1 MTQRQALKIMQAG
14 HNVFLTGPPGTG
26 KTYLLKTFIQWA
38 KKNRK
43 KIAVTASTGIAAS
56 QISGTTF
63 HSWSSIGL
71 KNSLN
76 ITEHKILVGSDKV
89 IKKYQQ
95 TDILIIDEISMLD
108 NIRFDLV
115 NDLAQEIRGNDLP
128 FGGIQLILVGD
139 FFQLPPI
146 DQNRGADFVFK
157 SATWYQADLRICYL
171 NHQHRQEEGDHL
183 LDILIKMR
191 NNQID
196 QTAINVLKERIKVA
210 NQPIKKIYTELYSHN
225 VDVDQINAHRLSLIN
240 QQLIV
245 FRAETIGKSK
255 DVNKLLKN
263 ILVPINLELKIG
275 CQIMM
280 VINNFKAGYFNG
292 SLGEVIGFKDDKPI
306 VRLQKGS
313 IIVVDKFSWKLFDEQ
328 DKLQAEVIQ
337 FPIRLAW
344 AITIHKSQ
352 GMSLDAALID
362 LTKSFSL
369 GMGYVAL
376 SRVRSLDGLYLKGF
390 NDRSLQLA
398 QEVYDLDFSLRYF
411 SKVNDL
417 TKKDLFID
425 ELDQIYSNNNLI
437 DQVLFEKLI
446 DWRTITLK
454 TKANIL
460 DVLPDSILEIIAVL
474 KPFNRYQLESLP
486 GMNNH
491 QAKQYLK
498 ELLSIIKNHAL
509 EDLDLVRVYSS
520 NKFQE

>member
-1 MTQRQALKIMQAG
+1 MTQKQALKIMQSG

-26 KTYLLKTFIQWA
+26 KTYLLKTFIDWA

-43 KIAVTASTGIAAS
+43 KIAITASTGIAAS

-76 ITEHKILVGSDKV
+76 PTERKILTSSDKV

-95 TDILIIDEISMLD
+95 AEILIIDEISMLD
-108 NIRFDLV
+108 NVRFDLV
-115 NDLAQEIRGNDLP
+115 NDLAQEIRGNDQP

-146 DQNRGADFVFK
+146 NQNRGADFVFK
-157 SATWYQADLRICYL
+157 SKTWYQADLRICYL
-171 NHQHRQEEGDHL
+171 NHQHRQEEGDQL

-191 NNQID
+191 TNQID
-196 QTAINVLKERIKVA
+196 QTSIGVLKERIKVSS
-210 NQPIKKIYTELYSHN
+210 QPIKKIYTELYSHN
-225 VDVDQINAHRLSLIN
+225 IDVDQINSYRLSLIK
-240 QQLIV
+240 QDLVV
-245 FRAETIGKSK
+245 FPAETKGKPK
-255 DVNKLLKN
+255 DLEKLLKN
-263 ILVPINLELKIG
+263 ILVPVNLELKIG

-292 SLGEVIGFKDDKPI
+292 SLGEVIGFKDNRPI
-306 VRLQKGS
+306 IRLQRGP
-313 IIVVDKFSWKLFDEQ
+313 IIVVEKFSWKLFDEQ
-328 DKLQAEVIQ
+328 EKLQAEVIQ

-352 GMSLDAALID
+352 GMSLDVALID

-411 SKVNDL
+411 SKINDL
-417 TKKDLFID
+417 NKKDLFIE
-425 ELDQIYSNNNLI
+425 ELDQIYSNNSLI
-437 DQVLFEKLI
+437 DQTLLEKLI
-446 DWRTITLK
+446 DWRTVNLK
-454 TKANIL
+454 IDSNLI
-460 DVLPDSILEIIAVL
+460 DILPDSILEIISVL
-474 KPFNRYQLESLP
+474 KPFSRYQLESLP
-486 GMNNH
+486 GMNSH
-491 QAKQYLK
+491 KIKKYAR
-498 ELLSIIKNHAL
+498 ELLVIVQEYAL
-509 EDLDLVRVYSS
+509 GHLNVPDYS
-520 NKFQE
+520 